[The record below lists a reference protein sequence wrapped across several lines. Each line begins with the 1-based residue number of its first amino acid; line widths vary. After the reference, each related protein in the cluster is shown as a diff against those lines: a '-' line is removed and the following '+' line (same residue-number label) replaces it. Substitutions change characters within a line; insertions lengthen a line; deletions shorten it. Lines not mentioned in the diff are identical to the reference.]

1 MKLSDLVIKEAYQG
15 VRPKWARPILNDEK
29 GEMIQMANNLR
40 LPWNTIQ
47 QAFLKAELTTLES
60 SIWRA
65 MENTDSTRA
74 ISMAEIRTW
83 EDSKDV
89 DGILDALKAGKDLAA
104 PMVLIH
110 EGVPYCVAG
119 NTRLSI
125 AKVLGIVPKVL
136 LATTG
141 KSESR
146 ATSSLSPKQKRLL

>member
-1 MKLSDLVIKEAYQG
+1 MKLSDLLIKEAYQG
-15 VRPKWARPILNDEK
+15 VRPRWVAPILNDEK
-29 GEMIQMANNLR
+29 GEMILMANSLR

-47 QAFLKAELTTLES
+47 QAFLKAELVTLER
-60 SIWRA
+60 SIWSA
-65 MENTDSTRA
+65 MKNTDSTGN
-74 ISMAEIRTW
+74 INMAEIRTW
-83 EDSKDV
+83 EETKDV
-89 DGILDALKAGKDLAA
+89 DGILDALKTGKALAA

-146 ATSSLSPKQKRLL
+146 AASSLSPKQKRIL

>member
-15 VRPKWARPILNDEK
+15 VRPRWARPILNDEK

-47 QAFLKAELTTLES
+47 QAFLKAELVTLER
-60 SIWRA
+60 SIWSA
-65 MENTDSTRA
+65 MQNTDSTRN

-89 DGILDALKAGKDLAA
+89 DGILEALKTGKDLAA

-110 EGVPYCVAG
+110 EGVPHCVAG

-141 KSESR
+141 RSESR
-146 ATSSLSPKQKRLL
+146 VASSLSPQKQRVL